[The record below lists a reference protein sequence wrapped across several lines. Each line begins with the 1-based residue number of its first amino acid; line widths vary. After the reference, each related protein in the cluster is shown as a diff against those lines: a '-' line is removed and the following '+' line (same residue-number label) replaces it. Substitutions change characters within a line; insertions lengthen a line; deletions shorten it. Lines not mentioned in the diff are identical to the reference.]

1 MEEFSFEEWQAR
13 DQATRA
19 AGNVRGRH
27 FTTYA
32 DEVKQ
37 LKRSGDNLAAITLI
51 YECIDAAEAQTRQET
66 EDDIWRAEQA
76 TVPGSFARA
85 MLEGGHAPTVL
96 GGNVPPGWYE
106 MAAVIHRK
114 AGDREAEIA
123 VLERYI
129 AQTRRLHP
137 DNKIATRLR
146 KLLEKSQPPPAIEPA

>member
-13 DQATRA
+13 DRATRA

-32 DEVKQ
+32 DEVKR
-37 LKRSGDNLAAITLI
+37 LKRSGDNLAAIKLI

-66 EDDIWRAEQA
+66 EDDIWRAE
-76 TVPGSFARA
+76 RA
-85 MLEGGHAPTVL
+85 SASGDGYGPPPML
-96 GGNVPPGWYE
+96 GGNVPPWWYE
-106 MAAVIHRK
+106 QAAIIYRK
-114 AGDREAEIA
+114 AGDRDAEIA